1 MMKNY
6 VIKRNYSYQKKYKKI
21 PPLIRAE
28 KKSVKDIGVENS
40 TVEKKYPPVLIGV
53 LSGACPRCY
62 PRFVFTNEKLCG
74 QRQNGTAD
82 SLFFRQ
88 GQTL

>member
-1 MMKNY
+1 MQCT
-6 VIKRNYSYQKKYKKI
+6 YQYKLYTQTPKKYKKN

-53 LSGACPRCY
+53 LSGACPRCC
-62 PRFVFTNEKLCG
+62 PRFVFTNEKPCG
-74 QRQNGTAD
+74 QRQNRTAD
-82 SLFFRQ
+82 PLFFR
-88 GQTL
+88 